1 MPKTVLVLNDLHVGS
16 EYGICPE
23 GLQLQSGSEWPL
35 TEGQKY
41 LLKCW
46 DDLYARVKQFGKID
60 ALILNG
66 DLIEGRQTKQLATE
80 AFTTDLSVQQE
91 GAIKLLKPFA
101 DMSEHIYV
109 VRGTEYH
116 DQVSGESLETI
127 GKELG
132 AEKNVKGRYGRN
144 SLDVI
149 VDSVSFNVAH
159 RIGVTSGMYRAT
171 LLDKAML
178 FAAFAKIMKNRSGAD
193 VVIRSHA
200 HFFAHVELVHH
211 HGFITPCWQLQTP
224 YMIRIEP
231 NRMLPDIG
239 AVIIRVDGGKENPV
253 FSEKA
258 IYSLPPQ
265 EVENV

>member
-1 MPKTVLVLNDLHVGS
+1 MSKTILTLNDLHCGS

-23 GLQLQSGSEWPL
+23 GLQLQSGSIWPL

-41 LLKCW
+41 LLDCW
-46 DDLYARVKQFGKID
+46 NDLYRRVKQIGKID
-60 ALILNG
+60 VLILNG
-66 DLIEGRQTKQLATE
+66 DLIEGRQSKQLGTE
-80 AFTTDLSVQQE
+80 AFTTDLTVQQE

-101 DMSEHIYV
+101 EMSEHTYLI
-109 VRGTEYH
+109 RGTEYH
-116 DQVSGESLETI
+116 DQVSGEALEAV
-127 GKELG
+127 GRELG

-144 SLDVI
+144 SLDLV
-149 VDSVSFNVAH
+149 VDGVTFNVAH

-171 LLDKAML
+171 LIDKAML
-178 FAAFAKIMKNRSGAD
+178 FAAFAKIMKERTGAD

-239 AVIIRVDGGKENPV
+239 AVIIRVDGDMENKV
-253 FSEKA
+253 FSDKV
-258 IYSLPPQ
+258 YYPLPPQ